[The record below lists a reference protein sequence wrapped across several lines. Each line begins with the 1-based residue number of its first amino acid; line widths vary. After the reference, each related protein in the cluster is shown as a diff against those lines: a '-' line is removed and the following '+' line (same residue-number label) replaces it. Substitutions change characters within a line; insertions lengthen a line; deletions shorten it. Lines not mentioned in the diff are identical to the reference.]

1 MALYRQY
8 QAKTAKGLSDIKS
21 RAGERGGELYRYM
34 REQETEFDIVL
45 FDLPRAFRYMGM
57 IRTLALMHHIFIP
70 LKADDAVMQSTLQ
83 FASVIREEL
92 VSHEDYPLKGIHL
105 FWNMIDKREDKG
117 TFEAWNKT
125 ICDSKLHLMTT
136 CVPETKRYNRE
147 ASSMR
152 GGIFRST
159 LLLPDNR
166 QVKGSGL
173 MELVDEICG
182 IIGLAEKQG
191 ESPMTNLM

>member
-1 MALYRQY
+1 
-8 QAKTAKGLSDIKS
+8 
-21 RAGERGGELYRYM
+21 
-34 REQETEFDIVL
+34 
-45 FDLPRAFRYMGM
+45 
-57 IRTLALMHHIFIP
+57 
-70 LKADDAVMQSTLQ
+70 
-83 FASVIREEL
+83 
-92 VSHEDYPLKGIHL
+92 
-105 FWNMIDKREDKG
+105 
-117 TFEAWNKT
+117 
-125 ICDSKLHLMTT
+125 MTT

-147 ASSMR
+147 ASNMR

>member
-1 MALYRQY
+1 M
-8 QAKTAKGLSDIKS
+8 
-21 RAGERGGELYRYM
+21 ENFYRYM
-34 REQETEFDIVL
+34 REQETEFGIVL